1 MWARPARPTIAA
13 RGGVGP
19 PEREEAA
26 VAVDEGRLNDF
37 LGQFVQDLGATV
49 QAGMVVIGHR
59 LGLYQA
65 MAGAGPLS
73 PAELAE
79 RTGTAERYVREWL
92 AAQAAAGYLAYDPAS
107 GRFRLPEEQAFAL
120 ADPAGPLYLPGAF
133 QLALA
138 SLKAEPRVA
147 EAFRSGAGVGWHE
160 QDPEVFDGCEMFF
173 APGYRANL
181 IQSWIPALD
190 GVEARLRAGARVA
203 DVGCGHGASTI
214 IMAKAYPNSTFTGFD
229 YHDRSVEWARKA
241 ASDAGVSDR
250 VRFEV
255 APADAF
261 GGDGYDLVATFDC
274 FHDLGDPAAA
284 AAHIRTALADDGTW
298 LLVEPAAGERVEDNL
313 NPVGRLY
320 YGFSV
325 LLCVP
330 NALSQRPAPAL
341 GNQAGEA
348 RTPRAGRRRRVRPL
362 PPGRRDPVQPRLRG
376 PPLER

>member
-1 MWARPARPTIAA
+1 
-13 RGGVGP
+13 
-19 PEREEAA
+19 
-26 VAVDEGRLNDF
+26 VAVDESKLNEF

-49 QAGMVVIGHR
+49 QAGLVVIGHR
-59 LGLYQA
+59 LGLYRA
-65 MAGAGPLS
+65 MAGAGPLT

-92 AAQAAAGYLAYDPAS
+92 AAQASGGYVAYDPVS
-107 GRFRLPEEQAFAL
+107 ERFSLPEEQAFAL
-120 ADPAGPLYLPGAF
+120 ADPDGLAYLPGAF

-138 SLKAEPRVA
+138 SLKAEPRIA
-147 EAFRSGAGVGWHE
+147 EAFRTGAGVGWHE
-160 QDPEVFDGCEMFF
+160 QDAEVFDGCEMFF

-181 IQSWIPALD
+181 VESWIPALD
-190 GVEARLRAGARVA
+190 GVEARLQAGAQVA

-214 IMAKAYPNSTFTGFD
+214 IMAKAYPRSTFVGFD
-229 YHDRSVEWARKA
+229 YHQRSIDWARKA

-255 APADAF
+255 APADSF

-274 FHDLGDPAAA
+274 FHDMGDPAGAA
-284 AAHIRTALADDGTW
+284 THIRRALADDGTW
-298 LLVEPAAGERVEDNL
+298 LLVEPAAGDHLKDNL

-330 NALSQRPAPAL
+330 NALSQQPKAVL

-348 RTPRAGRRRRVRPL
+348 RTRELTAAGGFTRFRRAAETPFNLVYEVRP
-362 PPGRRDPVQPRLRG
+362 
-376 PPLER
+376 

>member
-1 MWARPARPTIAA
+1 L
-13 RGGVGP
+13 
-19 PEREEAA
+19 
-26 VAVDEGRLNDF
+26 AVDESKLNEF

-49 QAGMVVIGHR
+49 QAGLVVIGHR
-59 LGLYQA
+59 LGLYRA
-65 MAGAGPLS
+65 MAGAGPLT

-92 AAQAAAGYLAYDPAS
+92 AAQASGGYVAYDPVS
-107 GRFRLPEEQAFAL
+107 ERFSLPEEQAFAL
-120 ADPAGPLYLPGAF
+120 ADPDGLAYLPGAF

-138 SLKAEPRVA
+138 SLKAEPRIA
-147 EAFRSGAGVGWHE
+147 EAFRTGAGVGWHE
-160 QDPEVFDGCEMFF
+160 QDAEVFDGCEMFF

-181 IQSWIPALD
+181 VESWIPALD
-190 GVEARLRAGARVA
+190 GVEARLQAGAQVA

-214 IMAKAYPNSTFTGFD
+214 IMAKAYPRSTFVGFD
-229 YHDRSVEWARKA
+229 YHQRSIDWARKA

-255 APADAF
+255 APADSF

-274 FHDLGDPAAA
+274 FHDMGDPAGAA
-284 AAHIRTALADDGTW
+284 THIRRALADDGTW
-298 LLVEPAAGERVEDNL
+298 LLVEPAAGDHLKDNL

-330 NALSQRPAPAL
+330 NALSQQPKAVL

-348 RTPRAGRRRRVRPL
+348 RTRELTAAGGFTRFRRAAETPFNLVYEVRP
-362 PPGRRDPVQPRLRG
+362 
-376 PPLER
+376 